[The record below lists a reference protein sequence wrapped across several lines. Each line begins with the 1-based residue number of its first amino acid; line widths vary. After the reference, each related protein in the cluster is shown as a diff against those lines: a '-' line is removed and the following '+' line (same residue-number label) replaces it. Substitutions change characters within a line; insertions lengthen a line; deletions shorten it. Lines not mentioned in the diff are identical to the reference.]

1 MMLPIGPP
9 QGSYI
14 ARLAEFF
21 ITRLPH
27 SAQCRVQLPLAM
39 SDHSEPE
46 PDICLVQ
53 RSGDDYHAEHPT
65 PKETLLVVEV
75 SHSSL
80 AFDLGRKLRLY
91 AKSNIAE
98 YWVIDAERKV
108 AVVHR
113 VPRMEKFDEVTTI
126 PSDAKIAP
134 LAFPECELDLAWL
147 FR

>member
-1 MMLPIGPP
+1 
-9 QGSYI
+9 
-14 ARLAEFF
+14 
-21 ITRLPH
+21 
-27 SAQCRVQLPLAM
+27 M

-53 RSGDDYHAEHPT
+53 RSRDDYQAEHPT
-65 PKETLLVVEV
+65 PKDTLLVVEV

-80 AFDLGRKLRLY
+80 AFDLGRKLQLY

-98 YWVIDAERKV
+98 YWVIDVERKV

-113 VPRMEKFDEVTTI
+113 APMMEKFDDVTTLQ
-126 PSDAKIAP
+126 SDAKIAP
-134 LAFPECELDLAWL
+134 LAFPESELDLAWL